1 MKYGLFALL
10 LLPACMT
17 VTGFQQGVAETYC
30 EKFDECLG
38 LEALGTTLEEC
49 YEDTLEEMEDDV
61 CEDFNSES
69 AAECLEDMESS
80 TCTTFI
86 SAAVSANCQSACD

>member
-17 VTGFQQGVAETYC
+17 VTGFRQGKAEVYC

-38 LEALGTTLEEC
+38 LVALGTTLEEC
-49 YEDTLEEMEDDV
+49 YEDTLAEMEDNV
-61 CEDFNSES
+61 CDDFNSES
-69 AAECLEDMESS
+69 AAECLEDMENA
-80 TCTTFI
+80 TCATFI
-86 SAAVSANCQSACD
+86 SSAVSADCRSACD